1 MRMSTT
7 RYYHCFVK
15 WWAGFTKNAKLL
27 VAFFLLSSFFIS
39 ENVFA
44 QAGTAPVLPPTTG
57 FKIDGF
63 LQRQTA
69 GIGDW
74 LKGTGLDGAGTFL
87 FNDDGTVALVSPGK
101 IFHKI
106 DLYNDNQNDE
116 IFDGGNKL
124 NDDPNDWGWRSGK
137 PPAKDDINHS
147 MVFITEDPGTGHI
160 WVLVSGDRLSTNGT
174 SYLDMEFY
182 QTAIFEN
189 NGTPGQP
196 PVFGGTGGFETN
208 GPDGGRTVNDL
219 DVTLSYTGGGS
230 VATISF
236 LVWAPKA
243 EGGGFDYLP
252 LIPPANSAYVAANTG
267 TVNVPY
273 GAFGNTTYD
282 ALQFIEAAIDVTAI
296 LGGGAPNQCTGLP
309 FKSLF
314 IKTKSSASPTADLKD
329 FIAPFQ
335 IHPCFDDTPPVIT
348 PTGGALTLGCNPSAG
363 TIEGALGSATASDN
377 CATAT
382 LTSSDGTVQSSSCN
396 RSQTRTWTAVD
407 GCGNV
412 TTASRTATW
421 IADLTAPGLSAN
433 GNNGSLGCNPTSS
446 AINAALGTAS
456 ATDGCGSTTV
466 TPSDGPVS
474 TSGCSRSQ
482 TRKWTAI
489 DGCGNTA
496 TISRTANWTEAGPLS
511 ITCPTDRHYQCSDAN
526 TSTSSAGVAVANG
539 GCSPTVSFSDE
550 TTTRNCAKLIKRTWT
565 ATDACGQ
572 TANCVQNIFIADDV
586 PPVIACPTGGSPSAT
601 ATDNCSSPGN
611 ILIFLSGSTWTAI
624 DESGNI
630 ATLVCPPAARIAP
643 TQVIEETKP
652 VRTES
657 QKGTSLSNK
666 TILVPVQ
673 VKNLEV
679 YAYPNPYTDQVNF
692 RFVSPESGTAK
703 LELYDMLGKRVSVI
717 NIGTV
722 QAGVERSVNYKIP
735 ALRRISMIYK
745 LTVGNQ
751 SGNGKLISGNKKQ

>member
-1 MRMSTT
+1 MRMSTI
-7 RYYHCFVK
+7 RYYHRLNEWCPRL
-15 WWAGFTKNAKLL
+15 TKNVNLF

-39 ENVFA
+39 ENIFA
-44 QAGTAPVLPPTTG
+44 QAGTAPVSPPTG
-57 FKIDGF
+57 GMKIDGF

-87 FNDDGTVALVSPGK
+87 FNDDGTPAVVAPGK
-101 IFHKI
+101 IFNKV
-106 DLYNDNQNDE
+106 DLYNDQTSDE

-147 MVFITEDPGTGHI
+147 LVFITSDNLGHI

-182 QTAIFEN
+182 QTAIFRN
-189 NGTPGQP
+189 NGTVGQA
-196 PVFGGTGGFETN
+196 PVVGGTGAFETN
-208 GPDGGRTVNDL
+208 GPDGGRTVGDL
-219 DVTLSYTGGGS
+219 DVTLSYVGGGS

-252 LIPPANSAYVAANTG
+252 LVPPAGSAYVAANAG

-273 GAFGNTTYD
+273 GAFGATTYG
-282 ALQFIEAAIDVTAI
+282 ALQFIEAAIDVTAL
-296 LGGGAPNQCTGLP
+296 LGGGAPNQCSGLP

-329 FIAPFQ
+329 FIDPFQ
-335 IHPCFDDTPPVIT
+335 INPCFDNTPAVIT
-348 PTGGALTLGCNPSAG
+348 ATGNTLTLGCNPSAG
-363 TIEGALGSATASDN
+363 TINGALGSASASDN
-377 CATAT
+377 CGTPT
-382 LTSSDGTVQSSSCN
+382 LTSSDGTVQSNGCN
-396 RSQTRTWTAVD
+396 RSQTRTWSAVD
-407 GCGNV
+407 GCGNL
-412 TTASRTATW
+412 TTTSRTATW
-421 IADLTAPGLSAN
+421 TADQTAPTISAS
-433 GNNGSLGCNPTSS
+433 GSNTPLGCNPTSS

-456 ATDGCGSTTV
+456 ATDVCSTPTV
-466 TPSDGPVS
+466 TANDGPVS
-474 TSGCSRSQ
+474 SNGCDRSQ
-482 TRKWTAI
+482 TRKWTAR
-489 DGCGNTA
+489 DVCGNTS
-496 TISRTANWTEAGPLS
+496 TVSRTATWTAATALS
-511 ITCPTDRHYQCSDAN
+511 LTCPPDVHLQCNDAN
-526 TSTSSAGVAVANG
+526 TTTASTGAAVASG
-539 GCSPTVSFSDE
+539 GCSPTVSSSDQ
-550 TTTRNCAKLIKRTWT
+550 TTTKACNKLIKRTWV

-572 TANCVQNIFIADDV
+572 TATCIQNIFIADDV
-586 PPVIACPTGGSPSAT
+586 PPVITCHGSSPAT

-611 ILIFLSGSTWTAI
+611 ILIFLSNGTWTAI

-630 ATLVCPPAARIAP
+630 ATLVCPPSTRLAP

-652 VRTES
+652 VVTETEKS
-657 QKGTSLSNK
+657 TSIKNQ
-666 TILVPVQ
+666 IIRAPIQ

-679 YAYPNPYTDQVNF
+679 FAYPNPYTDQVNF

-703 LELYDMLGKRVSVI
+703 LELYDMLGKKISVI

-735 ALRRISMIYK
+735 ALKRISMIYK
-745 LTVGNQ
+745 LTVGDQ
-751 SGNGKLISGNKKQ
+751 SGNGKLISGNKNP